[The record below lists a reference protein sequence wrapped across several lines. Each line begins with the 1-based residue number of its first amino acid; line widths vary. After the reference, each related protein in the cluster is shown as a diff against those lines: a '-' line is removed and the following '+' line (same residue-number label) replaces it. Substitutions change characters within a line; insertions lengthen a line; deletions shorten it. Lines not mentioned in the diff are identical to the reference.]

1 MGISNIITLCCCYC
15 YLWFIKKLGIQT
27 WCRIYMIYIPVPIV
41 TSCHGNANT
50 NPSSDCS
57 LFVCHKSQKL
67 PVIDIYSNVNGSQ
80 QCPARLLC
88 GLPVPG
94 AEDRDRDQAQI
105 KRASG
110 GEKAA
115 QSEGTGDHRAQS
127 RPDRARETGP
137 NVERCGVK

>member
-1 MGISNIITLCCCYC
+1 MGISIITTLCYYYC
-15 YLWFIKKLGIQT
+15 YLWFIKELGIQT

-41 TSCHGNANT
+41 NSCHRNANT

-67 PVIDIYSNVNGSQ
+67 PVIDIDSNLNGSQ

-88 GLPVPG
+88 GLPVTG
-94 AEDRDRDQAQI
+94 AEDRDQAQI

-127 RPDRARETGP
+127 RPDRPR
-137 NVERCGVK
+137 